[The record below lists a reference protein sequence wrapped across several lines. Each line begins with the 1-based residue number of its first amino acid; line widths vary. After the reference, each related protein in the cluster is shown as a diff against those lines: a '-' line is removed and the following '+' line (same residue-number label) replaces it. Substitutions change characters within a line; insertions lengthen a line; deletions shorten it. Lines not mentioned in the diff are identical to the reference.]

1 MPTQKKAHMLRNW
14 SKRDEHLRYVVSYQF
29 TASNDPLLL
38 PAIAALRTRF
48 MGSDKI
54 PKLYLRT
61 STTISI
67 YYLKSENEP
76 SPTQLMTSVK
86 SQ

>member
-48 MGSDKI
+48 MGSEIKSPSFIIYAPPLFKI
-54 PKLYLRT
+54 
-61 STTISI
+61 
-67 YYLKSENEP
+67 
-76 SPTQLMTSVK
+76 
-86 SQ
+86 